1 MPGETMPRS
10 KLDADLIPEMKEV
23 EYAAAPG
30 TVISQSLDGDSSTDT
45 GTEILLEI
53 SKSTEKK
60 WDELL

>member
-10 KLDADLIPEMKEV
+10 KLDLLFCELS
-23 EYAAAPG
+23 PG
-30 TVISQSLDGDSSTDT
+30 GIYGAFSEFYFDYITVDW
-45 GTEILLEI
+45 TEILLEI